1 MFEVIKLLSTVS
13 HKVPPSSHINQ
24 SETLSRA
31 SVRKAAMKTNGKER
45 SNQII
50 SKERKEEMH
59 SVDSNPSLRSKLR
72 FFFFKA
78 MSACIS
84 LSCSVFRPQS
94 GSTGEMFVSFRAGLK
109 SIVASKLNA
118 CTFPAVGN
126 EQTRLLRCDSVHYLI
141 HWNPYCRPTFIASF
155 FFPLFC
161 WVSLFCHSLCFTHST
176 VHTQHSMIILSN
188 VIPWSG

>member
-1 MFEVIKLLSTVS
+1 MFEVIS
-13 HKVPPSSHINQ
+13 HKVPPSCHINQ

-50 SKERKEEMH
+50 SKEGKEEMH
-59 SVDSNPSLRSKLR
+59 SVDSNPSLRSKFR

-126 EQTRLLRCDSVHYLI
+126 EQTRLLRCDSVHCLI
-141 HWNPYCRPTFIASF
+141 
-155 FFPLFC
+155 
-161 WVSLFCHSLCFTHST
+161 
-176 VHTQHSMIILSN
+176 Q
-188 VIPWSG
+188 